1 MDDQRSDAVVVLPSI
16 HTPYIIYIYIG
27 NRSATISS
35 FPTIK
40 KSSGI
45 FTEKEN
51 NKINYSEEFD
61 PGSG

>member
-1 MDDQRSDAVVVLPSI
+1 MDYQRSDAVVVLPSI
-16 HTPYIIYIYIG
+16 HTPYIIYIG